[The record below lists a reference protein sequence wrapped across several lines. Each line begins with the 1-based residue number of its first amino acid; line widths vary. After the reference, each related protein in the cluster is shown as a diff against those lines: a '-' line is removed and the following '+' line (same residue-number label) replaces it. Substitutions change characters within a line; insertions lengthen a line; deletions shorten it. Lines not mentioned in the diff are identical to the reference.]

1 MFNIGGGEII
11 GLAVLGMILV
21 GPERMP
27 SIAADAA
34 RYLNKL
40 KKFAQNAT
48 DELKENLGP
57 GYEDLKVTD
66 LNPKKF
72 IKKTIGD
79 AMEQVEEKPAAK
91 VRSGFVMNLVDQITE
106 ALSKVNDPELHKPI
120 TELGMVETITV
131 SDGIAKLKIL
141 LTIVGCPM
149 KDRLQSD
156 ITNSLSDLAE
166 IKKVEIEFGVMSE
179 EQRNNVKK
187 IIRGGREKFI
197 PFAQPDSLTRVLG
210 IASGKGGVGK
220 SSVTVN
226 LAVAAAKR
234 GLKVGI
240 LDADVYGHSVP
251 RLMGILDQRPTAIDQ
266 TFIPVENYGVKVVSM
281 EMFKPERSDPVAY
294 RGPLLHRV
302 LEQLLSDAY
311 WGDLD
316 LLLLDL
322 PPGTGDIAI
331 SLGQLIP
338 TSEIVVVTTP
348 QIAAAEVAE
357 RAGRIAHQMKQPVLG
372 VIENMSDTSCGK
384 CGEVISIF
392 GSGGGEETAKRL
404 SELVGAD
411 VPLLAKVPFDS
422 QVREGGDIGDPAVL
436 TNEKIQ
442 NAFNQ
447 ILDKII
453 IRPRSLVGVR
463 LGVSN

>member
-1 MFNIGGGEII
+1 MSTVELINT
-11 GLAVLGMILV
+11 ALGTVI
-21 GPERMP
+21 
-27 SIAADAA
+27 
-34 RYLNKL
+34 
-40 KKFAQNAT
+40 
-48 DELKENLGP
+48 
-57 GYEDLKVTD
+57 
-66 LNPKKF
+66 
-72 IKKTIGD
+72 
-79 AMEQVEEKPAAK
+79 
-91 VRSGFVMNLVDQITE
+91 
-106 ALSKVNDPELHKPI
+106 DPELHKPLP
-120 TELGMVETITV
+120 ELGMVESVDFT
-131 SDGIAKLKIL
+131 DGIAKIGIL

-149 KDRLQSD
+149 KDRLHSD
-156 ITNSLSDLAE
+156 ITKSLANIAE
-166 IKKVEIEFGVMSE
+166 VKTVEVNFGVMNE

-187 IIRGGREKFI
+187 LIRGGREKFI

-226 LAVAAAKR
+226 LAVAAAAR

-240 LDADVYGHSVP
+240 LDADVYGHSIP
-251 RLMGILDQRPTAIDQ
+251 RLMGILDKRPTAIDQ

-338 TSEIVVVTTP
+338 TSEIIVVTTP
-348 QIAAAEVAE
+348 QIAAAEIAE
-357 RAGRIAHQMKQPVLG
+357 RAGRIAHQIKQPVIG
-372 VIENMSDTSCGK
+372 VIENMSEFINPES
-384 CGEVISIF
+384 GEKISVF

-404 SELVGAD
+404 SKLIGVD
-411 VPLLAKVPFDS
+411 VPLLAKIPFDPIL
-422 QVREGGDIGDPAVL
+422 REGGDEGNPIAL
-436 TNEKIQ
+436 TDKKFTTIFNE
-442 NAFNQ
+442 
-447 ILDKII
+447 ILDQII
-453 IRPRSLVGVR
+453 IRPKSLIGVR
-463 LGVSN
+463 LNINT

>member
-1 MFNIGGGEII
+1 MSTNDLIRK
-11 GLAVLGMILV
+11 ALGNVI
-21 GPERMP
+21 
-27 SIAADAA
+27 
-34 RYLNKL
+34 
-40 KKFAQNAT
+40 
-48 DELKENLGP
+48 
-57 GYEDLKVTD
+57 
-66 LNPKKF
+66 
-72 IKKTIGD
+72 
-79 AMEQVEEKPAAK
+79 
-91 VRSGFVMNLVDQITE
+91 
-106 ALSKVNDPELHKPI
+106 DPELHKPLP
-120 TELGMVETITV
+120 ELGMVESV
-131 SDGIAKLKIL
+131 DFSAGVAKIGIL

-149 KDRLQSD
+149 KDRLKAD
-156 ITNSLSDLAE
+156 ITKALS
-166 IKKVEIEFGVMSE
+166 KIEEVKSIEVIFGVMNE

-187 IIRGGREKFI
+187 LIRGGREKFI

-240 LDADVYGHSVP
+240 VDADVYGHSIP
-251 RLMGILDQRPTAIDQ
+251 RLMGILDKRPTAIDQ

-294 RGPLLHRV
+294 RGPLLHKV

-338 TSEIVVVTTP
+338 GSEIIVVTTP

-357 RAGRIAHQMKQPVLG
+357 RAGRIAHQIKQPVIG
-372 VIENMSDTSCGK
+372 VIENMSETVSATT
-384 CGEVISIF
+384 GEKISIF
-392 GSGGGEETAKRL
+392 GSGGGEETARRL

-411 VPLLAKVPFDS
+411 VPLLAKVPFDTNI
-422 QVREGGDIGDPAVL
+422 REGGDAGNPIVL
-436 TNEKIQ
+436 SDQKIMDIFD
-442 NAFNQ
+442 A
-447 ILDKII
+447 ILDRII
-453 IRPRSLVGVR
+453 VRPKSLVGVR
-463 LGVSN
+463 LNVNT